1 MRWQRILRPLLGLF
15 ALAFAIWVGVSI
27 RGRKPLPP
35 SATPIR
41 TDPEAVVE
49 STKGSS
55 YTHKGAAQDVR
66 IDYDKLFTYQS
77 GRSRFLGARITVLGR
92 AGRDF
97 DIRANEAEI
106 AENQSQIDLRG
117 AVVITTSDGL
127 KIETENATYTESDG
141 VTRAPGP
148 VRFNRARMAGT
159 SVGASYDRQRDV
171 LWMLDQAHITVAA
184 DDKGAGAADVT
195 SGAAGYA
202 KRDRYIRF
210 ERNVRMKRGS
220 QILSAEGA
228 VVTLEAAADV
238 VEQIELRGSAQV
250 AGVGQ
255 GANGLEAM
263 RSRDMNLGMADDGQT
278 LQQATLIGEAVLRVA
293 GGPGAPA
300 QQLASQAI
308 DVEIAPDG
316 QSVQGLSAQDD
327 VQLDLPAASAAAPTR
342 RIRSRS
348 LDADGEP
355 GVPGLRTARFKG
367 DVEFRESAPATKEKP
382 AVERIVRAP
391 ALETKLQSGL
401 GTIDRAT
408 FTEGVSVQDG
418 TRTAKGPTMIYD
430 VAQGTIALSS
440 PAGVTGFVQVS
451 DERINIEAGS
461 LEWTLDGTRMLAKT
475 NVKSV
480 LKPGGGAAA
489 GGKVVKRPSM
499 LTADQAINVTAADMT
514 YNQQTGHAEYSG
526 DAQLW
531 QGATSIRAKTI
542 TLDEATGNL
551 TAKDTVRS
559 VMRVEAKSS
568 SKAEGATTKAEP
580 VPAKPS
586 PAAAT
591 PAPPATATATAAAP
605 PVAAGAAAGP
615 PRAAGPVRAA
625 GAGVA
630 PAAPTPSTPGAAQ
643 ASAAPGGKSKSAV
656 VASDTIATA
665 NELVYDDAERRA
677 RYTGTARMV
686 GDQGDLRGER
696 LELYFDE
703 SGRGLSRLEGF
714 DNVRFDLK
722 ARPGGSR
729 RWGNGV
735 RITYFAD
742 DERYVL
748 SGPRATV
755 VERMEAQQCR
765 ETTGRTLT
773 FFTSTDSVVVDS
785 DNNSRT
791 LTQTGT
797 TCQEPTP

>member
-1 MRWQRILRPLLGLF
+1 MRWQRILRPVLGLF

-27 RGRKPLPP
+27 GRRKPIPP
-35 SATPIR
+35 SAESVR
-41 TDPEAVVE
+41 TDKDAVVE
-49 STKGSS
+49 STKGQ
-55 YTHKGAAQDVR
+55 TFRHKGSAQDIR
-66 IDYDKLFTYQS
+66 IDYERLFRYQS
-77 GRSRFLGARITVLGR
+77 GRTRFLGARISVLGR
-92 AGRDF
+92 GGRDF
-97 DIRANEAEI
+97 DIKANEAEI

-117 AVVITTSDGL
+117 AVVITTNDGL
-127 KIETENATYTESDG
+127 KVETENATYTESDG

-148 VRFNRARMAGT
+148 VKFNRARMTGT

-171 LWMLDQAHITVAA
+171 LWMLDQAHITVAP
-184 DDKGAGAADVT
+184 DDKGTGGADVT
-195 SGAAGYA
+195 AGAAGYA

-210 ERNVRMKRGS
+210 ERGVKMRRGT
-220 QILSAEGA
+220 QLITADGA

-238 VEQIELRGSAQV
+238 VEQIELRGSSQV

-278 LQQATLIGEAVLRVA
+278 LQQATLVGDALLRVA
-293 GGPGAPA
+293 GSTQALT
-300 QQLASQAI
+300 QQLTSQAI
-308 DVEIAPDG
+308 DVELAADG

-327 VQLDLPAASAAAPTR
+327 VQLDLPAATAGAPTR
-342 RIRSRS
+342 RIRARS

-355 GVPGLRTARFKG
+355 GVAGLKAARFNG
-367 DVEFRESAPATKEKP
+367 DVEFREAAPATKEKP
-382 AVERIVRAP
+382 AVERVVRAP

-408 FTEGVSVQDG
+408 FTEGVSVKDG
-418 TRTAKGPTMIYD
+418 TRTAQGPTMIYD
-430 VAQGTIALSS
+430 VAQGSIALSS

-451 DERINIEAGS
+451 DERINIEAGA
-461 LEWTLDGTRMLAKT
+461 LDWTLDGTRMVAKT

-480 LKPGGGAAA
+480 LKPGGGGAAA
-489 GGKVVKRPSM
+489 GGKAVKRPSM

-568 SKAEGATTKAEP
+568 SKSESAKTDAAAKADPAAAKASP
-580 VPAKPS
+580 VAAKPAGPAAQGPAAPAVQTPAAS
-586 PAAAT
+586 PAAA
-591 PAPPATATATAAAP
+591 AAKDKP
-605 PVAAGAAAGP
+605 
-615 PRAAGPVRAA
+615 
-625 GAGVA
+625 GV
-630 PAAPTPSTPGAAQ
+630 
-643 ASAAPGGKSKSAV
+643 V
-656 VASDTIATA
+656 VSNTIATA
-665 NELVYDDAERRA
+665 SELVYDDAERRA

-714 DNVRFDLK
+714 DAVSFQLK
-722 ARPGGSR
+722 ARPGGGP
-729 RWGNGV
+729 RWGNGG

-755 VERMEAQQCR
+755 VERIDPQQCR

-797 TCQEPTP
+797 TCQQPTP

>member
-1 MRWQRILRPLLGLF
+1 MRWQRILRPALGLF
-15 ALAFAIWVGVSI
+15 ALVFAIWVVVSI
-27 RGRKPLPP
+27 RKPKPDP
-35 SATPIR
+35 AAAVPTR
-41 TDPEAVVE
+41 TDKDAVVE
-49 STKGSS
+49 STKGQS
-55 YTHKGAAQDVR
+55 YRHKGADQDVR
-66 IDYDKLFTYQS
+66 IDYDRLFTYQS
-77 GRSRFLGARITVLGR
+77 GRSRFVGARISVTGR

-106 AENQSQIDLRG
+106 GENQSQIDLRG
-117 AVVITTSDGL
+117 AVIITTNDGL
-127 KIETENATYTESDG
+127 KVETETATYTESDG

-148 VRFNRARMAGT
+148 VRFSRARMTGT

-171 LWMLDQAHITVAA
+171 LWMLDQAHITVAPDA
-184 DDKGAGAADVT
+184 QGAGGADVT
-195 SGAAGYA
+195 AGAAGYA

-210 ERNVRMKRGS
+210 ERNVRMKRGT
-220 QILSAEGA
+220 QVLSAEGA

-238 VEQIELRGSAQV
+238 VEQIELRGSSQV

-278 LQQATLIGEAVLRVA
+278 LQQATLVGEAVVRVA
-293 GGPGAPA
+293 GGANAPA
-300 QQLASQAI
+300 QQLAGQAI
-308 DVEIAPDG
+308 DVALAADG

-327 VQLDLPAASAAAPTR
+327 VQLDLPAAAPGAPTR

-355 GVPGLRTARFKG
+355 GVPGLRAARFAG
-367 DVEFRESAPATKEKP
+367 DVEFRELAPAGKDTP
-382 AVERIVRAP
+382 AIERIVRAP

-418 TRTAKGPTMIYD
+418 ARTAKGPTMIYD
-430 VAQGTIALSS
+430 VAGGTIALSS
-440 PAGVTGFVQVS
+440 PAGVAGFVQVS
-451 DERINIEAGS
+451 DEKVNIEAGS

-480 LKPGGGAAA
+480 LKPGGGAAGSKA
-489 GGKVVKRPSM
+489 VKRPSM
-499 LTADQAINVTAADMT
+499 LTADQPINVTSAEMT

-559 VMRVEAKSS
+559 VMRVEAQAS
-568 SKAEGATTKAEP
+568 SKSEANTTKAA
-580 VPAKPS
+580 PA
-586 PAAAT
+586 PA
-591 PAPPATATATAAAP
+591 PAPPAAP
-605 PVAAGAAAGP
+605 A
-615 PRAAGPVRAA
+615 RAAGPA
-625 GAGVA
+625 VA
-630 PAAPTPSTPGAAQ
+630 PAAAPATTSAGPTQAGAPA
-643 ASAAPGGKSKSAV
+643 GKGKPAV
-656 VASDTIATA
+656 VASNTIATA
-665 NELVYDDAERRA
+665 NELVYDDADRRA
-677 RYTGTARMV
+677 RYTGAARMV

-714 DNVRFDLK
+714 DNVRFALK
-722 ARPGGSR
+722 ARPGGGP

-735 RITYFAD
+735 RLTYFAA

-755 VERMEAQQCR
+755 VERIDGQQCR

>member
-1 MRWQRILRPLLGLF
+1 MRWQRILRPALGLF
-15 ALAFAIWVGVSI
+15 ALAFAIWVVVSI
-27 RGRKPLPP
+27 RKPKPHP
-35 SATPIR
+35 GSAVPAR
-41 TDPEAVVE
+41 TDKDAVTE

-55 YTHKGAAQDVR
+55 FSLKGAAEDVR
-66 IDYDKLFTYQS
+66 IDYDKLYTYQS
-77 GRSRFLGARITVLGR
+77 GRARFVGAKIHVPGR

-97 DIRANEAEI
+97 SIQANEADI

-127 KIETENATYTESDG
+127 RVETDNATYTQSDG

-148 VRFNRARMAGT
+148 VRFTRARMTGT
-159 SVGASYDRQRDV
+159 SIGASYDQQRDV
-171 LWMLDQAHITVAA
+171 LWMLDQAHIVVAP
-184 DDKGAGAADVT
+184 DDKGTGGADVT
-195 SGAAGYA
+195 AGAAGYA
-202 KRDRYIRF
+202 KHDRYIRF
-210 ERNVRMKRGS
+210 ERGVNMKRGT
-220 QILSAEGA
+220 QVISAEGA

-238 VEQIELRGSAQV
+238 VEEIELRGSSQV

-278 LQQATLIGEAVLRVA
+278 LQQATLVGDALVRVA
-293 GGPGAPA
+293 GGANAPA
-300 QQLASQAI
+300 QQLTSQAI
-308 DVEIAPDG
+308 DVEIATDG

-327 VQLDLPAASAAAPTR
+327 VQLDLPAASAGAPTR

-348 LDADGEP
+348 LDADSAP
-355 GVPGLRTARFKG
+355 GATGLSAARFNG
-367 DVEFRESAPATKEKP
+367 DVEFREASPATKEKP
-382 AVERIVRAP
+382 AVERIVRSP

-401 GTIDRAT
+401 GSIDRAT

-418 TRTAKGPTMIYD
+418 ARTAKGPTMIYD

-451 DERINIEAGS
+451 DEKVNIEAGS
-461 LEWTLDGTRMLAKT
+461 LEWTLDGTRMVAKT

-480 LKPGGGAAA
+480 LKPGSGPAA
-489 GGKVVKRPSM
+489 GGKAVKRPSM
-499 LTADQAINVTAADMT
+499 LTADQPINVTAADMT

-531 QGATSIRAKTI
+531 QGQTSIRAKTI

-551 TAKDTVRS
+551 TAKDNVRS

-568 SKAEGATTKAEP
+568 SKSEGATT
-580 VPAKPS
+580 VNTT
-586 PAAAT
+586 AT
-591 PAPPATATATAAAP
+591 PASKPAPAPGASPAPGAA
-605 PVAAGAAAGP
+605 AAAGP
-615 PRAAGPVRAA
+615 ARAAGPA
-625 GAGVA
+625 VA
-630 PAAPTPSTPGAAQ
+630 PATQAIATPTLPGKGK
-643 ASAAPGGKSKSAV
+643 PGV
-656 VASDTIATA
+656 VASDTIAMA

-703 SGRGLSRLEGF
+703 SGHGLSRLEGF
-714 DNVRFDLK
+714 DAVRFKLK
-722 ARPGGSR
+722 ARPGGGP
-729 RWGNGV
+729 RWGNGG
-735 RITYFAD
+735 RITYFAA

-755 VERMEAQQCR
+755 VERLEPQQCR

-797 TCQEPTP
+797 TCQEPTQ

>member
-1 MRWQRILRPLLGLF
+1 MRWQRILRATLGLF
-15 ALAFAIWVGVSI
+15 ALAFAVWVGLSI
-27 RGRKPLPP
+27 RGRKELPG
-35 SATPIR
+35 SAVPVR
-41 TDPEAVVE
+41 SDPVAISE
-49 STKGSS
+49 STKGS
-55 YTHKGAAQDVR
+55 TFTINGAAQDVR

-77 GRSRFLGARITVLGR
+77 GRTRFVGATITILGR

-97 DIRANEAEI
+97 VIKANEAEI
-106 AENQSQIDLRG
+106 AENKSQIDLRG

-127 KIETENATYTESDG
+127 KVETDNATYTESDG

-148 VRFNRARMAGT
+148 VRFNRARMTGT

-171 LWMLDQAHITVAA
+171 LWMLDQAHIVVAP

-220 QILSAEGA
+220 QILSADSA

-238 VEQIELRGSAQV
+238 VEQIELRGSSQV

-263 RSRDMNLGMADDGQT
+263 RSRDMNLGMAGDGQT
-278 LQQATLIGEAVLRVA
+278 LQQATLVGDAVLRVA
-293 GGPGAPA
+293 GSAQGLS
-300 QQLASQAI
+300 QQLTGQAI

-327 VQLDLPAASAAAPTR
+327 VQLDLPAATPGAPTR

-355 GVPGLRTARFKG
+355 GVPGLRAARFKD
-367 DVEFRESAPATKEKP
+367 DVEFRESAPASKEKP

-391 ALETKLQSGL
+391 ALETKMQGL

-408 FTEGVSVQDG
+408 FTDGVSVQDG
-418 TRTAKGPTMIYD
+418 ARTAKGPTMIYD
-430 VAQGTIALSS
+430 VGQGTIALSS

-451 DERINIEAGS
+451 DEKVNIEAGS
-461 LEWTLDGTRMLAKT
+461 LEWTLDGTRMVAKT

-480 LKPGGGAAA
+480 LKPGGDATGATA
-489 GGKVVKRPSM
+489 VKRPSM

-559 VMRVEAKSS
+559 IMRVEAKSS
-568 SKAEGATTKAEP
+568 SKSEGATTKAD
-580 VPAKPS
+580 PAAK
-586 PAAAT
+586 PAAAVAGPTASVPGAAPARPAGPGVT
-591 PAPPATATATAAAP
+591 PAAQVATPATATGTAAA
-605 PVAAGAAAGP
+605 AATT
-615 PRAAGPVRAA
+615 
-625 GAGVA
+625 
-630 PAAPTPSTPGAAQ
+630 PASPGK
-643 ASAAPGGKSKSAV
+643 PGV
-656 VASDTIATA
+656 VASLTIATA
-665 NELVYDDAERRA
+665 NELIYDDAERRA

-714 DNVRFDLK
+714 DGVSFALK
-722 ARPGGSR
+722 ARPEGGR
-729 RWGNGV
+729 RWGNGA
-735 RITYFAD
+735 RLTYFAP

-755 VERMEAQQCR
+755 VERIDPQQCR

-791 LTQTGT
+791 MTQTGT
-797 TCQEPTP
+797 TCAEPAP